1 VATCIRKAVSE
12 DQVRLIRA
20 ITATGSYGPGSVT
33 AVGPTASIKHNLQLA
48 TGSDAANRAAEVLV
62 AALRESGGFF
72 AATWLDAMTAPLFCR
87 YEPGMTYG
95 DHVDA
100 AMMGAPPM
108 QMRCDVAVTVWLTDA
123 TAYDGGEL
131 ITDSDGDA
139 GQSWKGNAGDCL
151 IYGAD
156 TIHRVAPVSRG
167 VREVAV
173 FWVQTMIRD
182 EWQRRTLFDLLQI
195 LERLQ
200 AAPGTAAA
208 AEAESLR
215 RIYHNLI
222 RRWA

>member
-1 VATCIRKAVSE
+1 MATCIRKAVSE

-108 QMRCDVAVTVWLTDA
+108 QMRCDVAVTVWLIDA

-131 ITDSDGDA
+131 IIDS
-139 GQSWKGNAGDCL
+139 
-151 IYGAD
+151 
-156 TIHRVAPVSRG
+156 RRRRRPVVEG
-167 VREVAV
+167 E
-173 FWVQTMIRD
+173 
-182 EWQRRTLFDLLQI
+182 RR
-195 LERLQ
+195 RL
-200 AAPGTAAA
+200 PH
-208 AEAESLR
+208 LR
-215 RIYHNLI
+215 RRHDSPRGAGVA
-222 RRWA
+222 RRARGGGVLGPDDGPR